1 MLRFNET
8 RKLTTHNRSVPS
20 SNLGGATKLEKPE
33 QFMLLWLFAFLNL
46 YNLRPAF
53 PNQ

>member
-1 MLRFNET
+1 M
-8 RKLTTHNRSVPS
+8 KIK
-20 SNLGGATKLEKPE
+20 NLESKFKSGRATKLEKPE

-46 YNLRPAF
+46 YNLRPAL